1 MLFFHKN
8 LKDLFQLFLGM
19 TFENNLLVGDMLHKS
34 MFYPP
39 FCTFFFDTFYRSH
52 IDSNYLLEIV
62 FPYLESL
69 HSFRMQVYKFIKSNP
84 LGNIIDMLPSD
95 L

>member
-1 MLFFHKN
+1 
-8 LKDLFQLFLGM
+8 
-19 TFENNLLVGDMLHKS
+19 
-34 MFYPP
+34 
-39 FCTFFFDTFYRSH
+39 
-52 IDSNYLLEIV
+52 LLEIV